1 MTLETWIAF
10 CVTAA
15 VASLVPGPAVLLVVS
30 MAVSRGARAGMAASL
45 GILAMNIVFFAISA
59 YMTLK
64 GLFAVWR
71 TVGLD
76 PLRFDVSAIG
86 AKTSDV
92 PTILAALSAGSAIT
106 LWFPFA
112 FAAAIV
118 VWV

>member
-1 MTLETWIAF
+1 
-10 CVTAA
+10 
-15 VASLVPGPAVLLVVS
+15 
-30 MAVSRGARAGMAASL
+30 
-45 GILAMNIVFFAISA
+45 
-59 YMTLK
+59 MTLK

-76 PLRFDVSAIG
+76 PLRFDVSSIG

-92 PTILAALSAGSAIT
+92 PTILAALGAGDAIK

-118 VWV
+118 VWVLADSDFRATREMVVCGSGALREREGTLSRCDEPRRVVCGERGVR